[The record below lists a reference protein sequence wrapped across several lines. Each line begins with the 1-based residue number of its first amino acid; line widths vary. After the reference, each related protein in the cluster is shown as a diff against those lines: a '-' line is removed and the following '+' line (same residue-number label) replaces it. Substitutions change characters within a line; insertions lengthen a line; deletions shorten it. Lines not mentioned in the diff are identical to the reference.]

1 MGTEV
6 NALLHFTVLS
16 HHFFYLPLSPFTQKL
31 NMQEL
36 LFSRT
41 DIIFTFYLKTPRAK
55 IILFFFFKS
64 KGPQMSRVRTRSRI
78 QVWFLVLCF
87 SQITAM
93 VFQHQLLLFQFHFCR
108 INVTFQE
115 LSLKCWETL
124 RFQVLYLYDKYLEKH
139 VPVIFSR
146 AYVYYSCCQSRPL
159 VRNDSIQFQRD
170 NLQTPWANTTSLAH
184 FNRAN
189 RHKTSQQS
197 RLLQI

>member
-1 MGTEV
+1 MGTEM
-6 NALLHFTVLS
+6 NAFLHFTVLS
-16 HHFFYLPLSPFTQKL
+16 HQFFYLPLTQKL

-41 DIIFTFYLKTPRAK
+41 DIILTFYLKTLRAK
-55 IILFFFFKS
+55 IILFFFFFTS

-115 LSLKCWETL
+115 LSLKCWQTL

-139 VPVIFSR
+139 VSVIFSR
-146 AYVYYSCCQSRPL
+146 AYVYYSYCQSRP
-159 VRNDSIQFQRD
+159 
-170 NLQTPWANTTSLAH
+170 
-184 FNRAN
+184 
-189 RHKTSQQS
+189 
-197 RLLQI
+197 